1 MPQYSEEQ
9 YSESHYSEAL
19 YWSIVFVDVAGFTH
33 PRRSPGDILTVHQ
46 GLTKLVKQAFTDA
59 DIEWASCVVEDRGD
73 GKLILVPSSVPR
85 IRLADR
91 LWDRLLAGLR
101 RYNAE
106 YSETAS
112 IQLRVAL
119 HAGEVRVS
127 PDGMV
132 GTAINFAARIL
143 NAAPAKKALDQ
154 TKSMLA
160 LLVSENFF
168 DDVIEADQA
177 AAPDEFDR
185 IRFEVGGTVAT
196 ARMRL
201 SKRDE
206 PQPQAPAPAAAARV
220 LPQLSDQEMN
230 RLAGMLTGLDV
241 PALRAVIGRVAG
253 HDVQAALPGDDAWS
267 VVWHLAEFNAGPDG
281 LPPVMLF
288 VELLARQVGDRSLR
302 DRLRAWN
309 DRQANTLELMA
320 ELAHARSSAAP
331 IAADVRLHLMI
342 VVQPDGIET
351 DRYMVC
357 AWRQSDPDEWPPP
370 REEAHAAREDEIEQL
385 IDELVLDAERAWQ
398 GHTGTAA
405 LEIVLPRKLLRLPVH
420 LWHKEHV
427 SGNPRPLCLEYSV
440 VVRSLERMV
449 TDYWHRAWKRRWRT
463 LQDDPRQADVHFA
476 RPAGPDSPYAIDAVL
491 ESEELCTAIVLSGA
505 PSPEPG
511 KADQLTAALRSGL
524 PAVLWHRLDADEAS
538 IRRIVDW
545 LADGD
550 GLRDL
555 PTRSHVLRRD
565 AHRDDVPRFD
575 GAAVLELFLLWD
587 DPTRLLTPDELMV

>member
-1 MPQYSEEQ
+1 MPQYSEEH
-9 YSESHYSEAL
+9 YPESHYSEAL

-33 PRRSPGDILTVHQ
+33 PRRSPADILTVHQ
-46 GLTKLVKQAFTDA
+46 GLTKLLKQAFTDA
-59 DIEWASCVVEDRGD
+59 DIEWASCMVEDRGD
-73 GKLILVPSSVPR
+73 GKLILVPSSVPK

-127 PDGMV
+127 RDGMV
-132 GTAINFAARIL
+132 GTAINFASRIL
-143 NAAPAKKALDQ
+143 NAPPAKKALNQ
-154 TKSMLA
+154 TNSMLA
-160 LLVSENFF
+160 LLASENFF
-168 DDVIEADQA
+168 DDVIKADQA

-185 IRFEVGGTVAT
+185 IRFEVSGTRGT

-206 PQPQAPAPAAAARV
+206 PQAQAGAARV

-230 RLAGMLTGLDV
+230 RLAEMLTGLDV

-253 HDVQAALPGDDAWS
+253 HDVQATLPGDDAWS

-281 LPPVMLF
+281 LPPVLVF
-288 VELLARQVGDRSLR
+288 VELLARQIGDRTLR

-309 DRQANTLELMA
+309 DSQASSLELVA
-320 ELAHARSSAAP
+320 ELTQVRTNSAP
-331 IAADVRLHLMI
+331 ITADVRLHLMI
-342 VVQPDGIET
+342 VVRPEGIEP
-351 DRYMVC
+351 DRYLVC
-357 AWRQSDPDEWPPP
+357 ARRQSDPGVWPPP
-370 REEAHAAREDEIEQL
+370 PEETHTAREDQIEHL

-398 GHTGTAA
+398 GHSGAVA
-405 LEIVLPRKLLRLPVH
+405 LEIVLPRKLLGLPVH
-420 LWHKEHV
+420 LWRKEHV
-427 SGNPRPLCLEYSV
+427 SGDPRPLCLDYSV
-440 VVRSLERMV
+440 VVRSWERMING
-449 TDYWHRAWKRRWRT
+449 YWHRAWNRRWRT
-463 LQDDPRQADVHFA
+463 LQDDPQRADVHFA
-476 RPAGPDSPYAIDAVL
+476 EPMGPDSPYAIDAVL
-491 ESEELCTAIVLSGA
+491 ASEQLCTAIVLSAA

-511 KADQLTAALRSGL
+511 KADQLRAALRSGL
-524 PAVLWHRLDADEAS
+524 PAVLWHRLGADPAS

-550 GLRDL
+550 GLGDL
-555 PTRSHVLRRD
+555 PTRSHLLRVDAYRD
-565 AHRDDVPRFD
+565 TPLFDD
-575 GAAVLELFLLWD
+575 AAVLDLCLLWD
-587 DPTRLLTPDELMV
+587 DPTRLLTLDELMV